1 MKGIKYDHD
10 KPEYSLIPPLA
21 EEEVVKV
28 LTMGAKKY
36 SPENWRL
43 IDDIPKRYM
52 DAAMRHMADWRKG
65 NCTDDESGLNH
76 LAHAIC
82 CLQFVLED
90 EIINEMENEFNQ
102 RK

>member
-1 MKGIKYDHD
+1 MKGVKHDHG

-43 IDDIPKRYM
+43 IDNIPKRYM

-65 NCTDDESGLNH
+65 KDLDSESELNH

-90 EIINEMENEFNQ
+90 QLIKENA
-102 RK
+102 

>member
-1 MKGIKYDHD
+1 MTGVKHDHG

-65 NCTDDESGLNH
+65 NYTDNESELNH

-90 EIINEMENEFNQ
+90 QLIKENESN
-102 RK
+102 

>member
-1 MKGIKYDHD
+1 MTGVKHDHG

-36 SPENWRL
+36 SPDNWRL

-65 NCTDDESGLNH
+65 NYTDDESGLSH

-90 EIINEMENEFNQ
+90 QLIKGNESN
-102 RK
+102 